1 MCTRSQA
8 SSIRDYEILYLWLS
22 YELANGIESLFWL
35 VHAWFIGSHLSSG
48 RIGPLLTIVLSNIY
62 PYMMFLIN
70 FVMIFYGLNF

>member
-1 MCTRSQA
+1 MWTRSQA
-8 SSIRDYEILYLWLS
+8 SSIRDYEISYLWLS

-35 VHAWFIGSHLSSG
+35 VHAWFIGSHLSSR
-48 RIGPLLTIVLSNIY
+48 RIGPLFTVVLLNIY